1 MSNLTSPLKHGM
13 GRIAIYYV
21 SRYGGRLYAQWE
33 ISIKALKRLAI
44 RRMINLWTKLKNL
57 SRVEEEGPSISTG
70 EKFIAR
76 STEFAG
82 GVVIRA
88 VNCPIDNGKLSEDSL
103 VDTYIGIYI

>member
-1 MSNLTSPLKHGM
+1 M
-13 GRIAIYYV
+13 
-21 SRYGGRLYAQWE
+21 
-33 ISIKALKRLAI
+33 
-44 RRMINLWTKLKNL
+44 
-57 SRVEEEGPSISTG
+57 EEEGPSISTG